1 MITKQTYSEVYTVLN
16 MMSETLR
23 SKIPQNVLIGIDN
36 KRDKQ
41 NIMKV
46 SNIKQLNISKQAEE
60 VLAVLYKN
68 YLATDYEKKIIKAK
82 ESLLFQR
89 KQEELRKKYNPDNI
103 FKNRKNKN

>member
-89 KQEELRKKYNPDNI
+89 KLRKSKQ
-103 FKNRKNKN
+103 